1 MTAYAAEI
9 WRLRHFWLALV
20 RVDLRKCYRHTTLG
34 LGWSLLH
41 PIAMTVVLCTVFSK
55 LFNADIRTYAPFLLS
70 GLTLWNFM
78 TAVMTQG
85 CQSFFQGESYIRQHP
100 APLAIYPL
108 RATLGTGIH
117 LLLGLG
123 VVLVFVW
130 CFRGLGNIPA
140 LVSLLPTMLL
150 IFVFAWSLAICM
162 GVVNV
167 LFQDTQH
174 LIQVLLQVLFYVTP
188 VMYPADVL
196 RERKLS
202 WVVTFNPFSAFLEL
216 VRLPMVEARFPPL
229 SSYAV
234 ALATTVL
241 VAAGAFLLLSRYE
254 RRMIFY
260 L

>member
-41 PIAMTVVLCTVFSK
+41 PVAMTVVLCTVFSK

-117 LLLGLG
+117 LMLGLG
-123 VVLVFVW
+123 VVLAFVW
-130 CFRGLGNIPA
+130 CFRGFANVPA
-140 LVSLLPTMLL
+140 LVSLVPTLL
-150 IFVFAWSLAICM
+150 LVFVFAWSLAICM

-202 WVVTFNPFSAFLEL
+202 WVVNFNPLSAFLEL
-216 VRLPMVEARFPPL
+216 VRLPMVEAQFPSL
-229 SSYAV
+229 SAYGM

-241 VAAGAFLLLSRYE
+241 VTAGAFLLLSRYE